1 MSPST
6 SSLPRGLCNLP
17 SGTPEFQAKR
27 TQETR
32 GGGERGRCHGA
43 ETKDDI
49 VIREDCCEHCMGA
62 AVHF

>member
-32 GGGERGRCHGA
+32 GGGHGA

-49 VIREDCCEHCMGA
+49 VIREERFEHGA
-62 AVHF
+62 F